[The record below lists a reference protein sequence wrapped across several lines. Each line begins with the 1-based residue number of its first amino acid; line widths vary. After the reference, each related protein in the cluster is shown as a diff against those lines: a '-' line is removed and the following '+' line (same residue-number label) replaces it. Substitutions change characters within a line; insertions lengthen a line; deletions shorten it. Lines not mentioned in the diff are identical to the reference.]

1 MSLRVSLGLSIT
13 ALNRVLL
20 SVPALIR
27 NLITQDGQIVL
38 TQSGDY
44 IQITLPEPKAI
55 AIHSIIT
62 QDSLIILTQDNNTI
76 DAHTIANSV

>member
-38 TQSGDY
+38 TQNGNY
-44 IQITLPEPKAI
+44 IQIALPEPKSI

-62 QDSLIILTQDNNTI
+62 QNSLTIITQDNNAI
-76 DAHTIANSV
+76 DAHTIVDSF

>member
-38 TQSGDY
+38 TQNGDY
-44 IQITLPEPKAI
+44 IQITLPAPKSI

-62 QDSLIILTQDNNTI
+62 QDSLTILTQDNNTI
-76 DAHTIANSV
+76 DAHTIVDSF

>member
-20 SVPALIR
+20 SVPDLIR

-38 TQSGDY
+38 TQNGNY
-44 IQITLPEPKAI
+44 IQIALPAPKSI

-62 QDSLIILTQDNNTI
+62 QDSLTILTQDNNTI
-76 DAHTIANSV
+76 DAHTIVDSF